1 MTALFTRN
9 TEKDAERSAPTI
21 EELARAKFKDLTI
34 AELKLLSAAALGILA
49 DCGEPNAPP
58 GSVANDPAQAASWN
72 GQREIRAAIIQW
84 ICVDSEAKA
93 KVDARGI
100 QVRLARISGELD
112 LSFARV
118 DFPLAFIRC
127 GMAGKLNFLYA
138 TLFALKLTAST
149 AKEVT
154 LTGAQVKR
162 GLFFDN
168 GFTSDGGLKLMG
180 AQIGGNLDCTGATL
194 RGPEVRLPD
203 GKISREPA
211 LVAEGARINGAAFLR
226 RGFSAEGEV
235 NFYGAQIGGDLECD
249 QSIFQGQLE
258 AQPDGAPRIGESF
271 RAERVKTNGH
281 VLLRH
286 SKVTGEVNLCG
297 AEIGGNLECD
307 GGAFENPGGFAI
319 LAERMRITGNAFL
332 RAGIRTVGMVSMPA
346 ADIGGNLQC
355 NGGTFNNPHGHA
367 LHADGIKV
375 RGSIA
380 LNQGFRSEGEVSLNY
395 AEAGELDCRN
405 GNFTNQGSYA
415 LVADSLKVT
424 GSLLLSDKFTAAGQ
438 VRLIGAQIGAYLDT
452 RGSNFANAS
461 LNLPLAK
468 VASLLDSVESWPTA
482 GNLYLDGF
490 VYDRISESPLDSTS
504 RLEWIRRQLPS
515 AKGERP
521 DRFRP
526 EPYRQLAKVM
536 RDQGKSDDA
545 LAVLIGLE
553 DDRRK
558 YGGMRLPARL
568 WAFILKRTIAYGYR
582 PLRAL
587 WFIAA
592 FVLVGFAIFG
602 AAYQAGAIVPTD
614 HDAYESFVQSKPIP
628 YYESFCAIVY
638 SFDTFVPIID
648 LSQRSKWKPVDSS
661 MEVLAKVPAAGAS
674 NLGGFLCQAAPLS
687 DCWSPPIW
695 LVRLFRLID
704 IVAGWFFTS
713 LFVAGISGLVRND

>member
-1 MTALFTRN
+1 MTPLFNKTSDR
-9 TEKDAERSAPTI
+9 TAPTL
-21 EELARAKFKDLTI
+21 EELARAKFKDLTF
-34 AELKLLSAAALGILA
+34 AELKLLGAAPLGILA
-49 DCGEPNAPP
+49 DCGEPNAVA
-58 GSVANDPAQAASWN
+58 GSPADDPAQAATWD
-72 GQREIRAAIIQW
+72 GQREIRAEIIQW

-93 KVDARGI
+93 KVDPRGI
-100 QVRLARISGELD
+100 QIRLARISGELD

-127 GMAGKLNFLYA
+127 GIAAELNFLYA
-138 TLFALKLTAST
+138 TLVALKLTAS
-149 AKEVT
+149 AVKDVT
-154 LTGAQVKR
+154 LTGAQITR

-168 GFTSDGGLKLMG
+168 GFTSDGGLRLFG
-180 AQIGGNLDCTGATL
+180 AHVGGNLDCTGAKL
-194 RGPEVRLPD
+194 LGGRRHALWVENA
-203 GKISREPA
+203 KIE
-211 LVAEGARINGAAFLR
+211 
-226 RGFSAEGEV
+226 
-235 NFYGAQIGGDLECD
+235 
-249 QSIFQGQLE
+249 
-258 AQPDGAPRIGESF
+258 
-271 RAERVKTNGH
+271 GH
-281 VLLRH
+281 VLLYH
-286 SKVTGEVNLCG
+286 ANVTGEMNLCG
-297 AEIGGNLECD
+297 AEVGGNLECD
-307 GGAFENPGGFAI
+307 GSTFENAGGYAI
-319 LAERMRITGNAFL
+319 IAERMRVTGNAFL
-332 RAGIRTVGMVSMPA
+332 RTKVRTVGMVSMPA

-355 NGGTFNNPHGHA
+355 HDSTFNNPHGHA

-375 RGSIA
+375 RGAIA
-380 LNQGFRSEGEVSLNY
+380 LNQGFRSEGEVSLNH

-405 GNFTNQGSYA
+405 ATFANPGRYA
-415 LVADSLKVT
+415 LVADSLKIAGPVM
-424 GSLLLSDKFTAAGQ
+424 LSESFSATGQ

-468 VASLLDSVESWPTA
+468 VASLLDDTASWPTA

-490 VYDRISESPLDSTS
+490 VYGRISESPLDSKS
-504 RLEWIRRQLPS
+504 RLEWLRRQIAP
-515 AKGERP
+515 AEAARP
-521 DRFRP
+521 DQFWP

-553 DDRRK
+553 DDRRR
-558 YGGMRLPARL
+558 YGGMGWPARL
-568 WAFILKRTIAYGYR
+568 WAFILKWTIAYGYR

-648 LSQRSKWKPVDSS
+648 LGQRSKWKPVDSS
-661 MEVLAKVPAAGAS
+661 SEMLAKVPAAGGG
-674 NLGGFLCQAAPLS
+674 NLGCFLCQAAPLA
-687 DCWSPPIW
+687 DWWSPPIW
-695 LVRLFRLID
+695 LVRLFRLVD